1 MIRAHKEI
9 ILLIAILIVAAFL
22 RFWKLGVVPA
32 GVTNDELGYIY
43 NAYSLATT
51 GRNVFGEFLPLFTW
65 VNQGGFPFLPLAT
78 YLPIPFY
85 WLFGLSATIGR
96 LPAAILGVGD
106 VLLVYTLT
114 KLLFKKSGLA
124 LLSGLFLAI
133 SPWHLHF
140 SRSAYDPNFSL
151 FFYLL
156 GILLFVAEAKKGRIP
171 LFSTISFLL
180 AIYSYR
186 GMNIILFPLSL
197 LLIWFGV
204 TVLEMKRRQWT
215 AFVIGIAGITASLF
229 IVIML
234 NGKAYLTA
242 EGSIFG
248 DMRMQQEIDTQIR
261 EAQGPLVIRRIFL
274 NKPMYIVSKLR
285 ENYVK
290 GYSPEFLFLYTE
302 QNKIYSIW
310 SRGRIFFL
318 DMIFIIPGIA
328 YLYQVNK
335 RAATFVVLLALIAGL
350 PGMLGG
356 LPYSARNLLLS
367 TVFPVFAAGGLLFV
381 WRSTLISRI
390 RPLVLSILIISY
402 SYLLGSYLFDYYGR
416 YAFYSGEA
424 WFQSLK
430 EVSYNILENK
440 DRYDETIVGTASFGD
455 LLQYAFYAQ
464 LNPRDVQTAW
474 QTQEQNSNIK
484 FSLHDISFT
493 TECLSIDEKNPAL
506 FQESKA
512 ILYIVHESC
521 NKSATPSALIKDYPG
536 NTVWKVY
543 KLENYE

>member
-1 MIRAHKEI
+1 MLKIWYYNNSFNSKLCFKKHFLLLL
-9 ILLIAILIVAAFL
+9 ILLLAIFL
-22 RFWKLGVVPA
+22 RFWQLGLVPV
-32 GVTNDELGYIY
+32 GVTHDELGYIY
-43 NAYSLATT
+43 NSYSISQT
-51 GRNVFGEFLPLFTW
+51 GKNVFGEFLPLLSW
-65 VNQGGFPFLPLAT
+65 LYIGNFPFLPV
-78 YLPIPFY
+78 PIYMSVPFF
-85 WLFGLSATIGR
+85 WFFGLSAFVGR
-96 LPAAILGVGD
+96 LPSAILGTLD
-106 VLLVYTLT
+106 VFLLYILVKQIFNKT
-114 KLLFKKSGLA
+114 SLA
-124 LLSGLFLAI
+124 LLSALFLAI

-140 SRSAYDPNFSL
+140 SRSAYDPNFAL

-156 GILLFVAEAKKGRIP
+156 GIVIFIYEVRSKKLPIFSVVAILF
-171 LFSTISFLL
+171 
-180 AIYSYR
+180 AIFSYR

-302 QNKIYSIW
+302 PNKIYSIW

-335 RAATFVVLLALIAGL
+335 SAATFVVLLALIAGL

-367 TVFPVFAAGGLLFV
+367 TVFPVFAAGGILFV

-430 EVSYNILENK
+430 EASYTILENK
-440 DRYDETIVGTASFGD
+440 DRY
-455 LLQYAFYAQ
+455 AQ
-464 LNPRDVQTAW
+464 
-474 QTQEQNSNIK
+474 
-484 FSLHDISFT
+484 
-493 TECLSIDEKNPAL
+493 
-506 FQESKA
+506 
-512 ILYIVHESC
+512 
-521 NKSATPSALIKDYPG
+521 
-536 NTVWKVY
+536 
-543 KLENYE
+543 